1 MRVEDFDYDLPQ
13 ELIAQEPIPNRDQAR
28 LLVVHKGEE
37 RFEHRKFRDL
47 LGYLVPGDVLVLNN
61 SRVLP
66 ARLYARRAWTGGRVE
81 TLLLRPLGGDR
92 WEVLVK
98 PGRRAPVGE
107 ELVYGDGEL
116 RGRVVATTEA
126 GGRIIEFQYQGSF
139 REHLQRLGQI
149 PLPPYIHKKLAD
161 PERYQTVYA
170 SQEGSVA
177 APTAGLHFTRDF
189 LRDIAASGVQIC
201 YLTLHVGLGTF
212 RPVKTE
218 LVEEHKMHSEYYEVT
233 PQVAAAV
240 NAARREGRR
249 VIAVGTTV
257 VRTLESAAAEAG
269 LLRPGEGW
277 TDLFIYPGY
286 KFKVVDAMVTNFH
299 LPRSTLL
306 MLVSAFAG
314 RETILAAY
322 REAVRERY
330 RFFSFG
336 DAMLII

>member
-1 MRVEDFDYDLPQ
+1 MRVEDFDYNLPQ

-28 LLVVHKGEE
+28 LLVVHRGED
-37 RFEHRKFRDL
+37 RFEHRNFRDL
-47 LGYLVPGDVLVLNN
+47 LEYLRPGDVVVLNN

-66 ARLYARRAWTGGRVE
+66 ARIYARRAKTGGRVE
-81 TLLLRPLGGDR
+81 TFLLRPLGGDR

-107 ELVYGDGEL
+107 ELLYGNGEL
-116 RGRVVATTEA
+116 QGKVIATTDA
-126 GGRIIEFQYQGSF
+126 GGRIIEFSYEGSF
-139 REHLQRLGQI
+139 REHLQRLGEV

-189 LRDIAASGVQIC
+189 LREMADCGVEVC

-212 RPVKTE
+212 RPVKAE
-218 LVEEHKMHSEYYEVT
+218 VIEEHKMHSEYYEVT
-233 PQVAAAV
+233 PQVATAV
-240 NAARREGRR
+240 NGARREGRR
-249 VIAVGTTV
+249 VMAVGTTV
-257 VRTLESAAAEAG
+257 VRTLESAASADG

-286 KFKVVDAMVTNFH
+286 KFKVVDAMLTNFH

-314 RETILAAY
+314 RGKILAAY
-322 REAVRERY
+322 QEAVRERY